1 MKPLILALFAG
12 SSLAALAQSPKP
24 PSSLFEDAAQ
34 PLVPNGQS
42 NTSNTS
48 SSSSDSSNSS
58 SQHQSTILANGK
70 ALSVSRRKNPDGSET
85 ITVTTLR
92 PGGKPRI
99 EELTPEAFEKKYSPK
114 TKPAKPSQPSSS
126 LTPRSTPKPTPQP
139 SPKSS
144 NQSSNQTSN
153 PSTQATE

>member
-1 MKPLILALFAG
+1 MKSLILALFAG

-34 PLVPNGQS
+34 PVAPNGQS
-42 NTSNTS
+42 STSNTS
-48 SSSSDSSNSS
+48 SSTSESSNSS
-58 SQHQSTILANGK
+58 SNQQSTILSNGK
-70 ALSVSRRKNPDGSET
+70 ALTVSRHKNPDGSET
-85 ITVTTLR
+85 VTVTSLR

-99 EELTPEAFEKKYSPK
+99 EEMTPEAFEKKYTRKP
-114 TKPAKPSQPSSS
+114 KPAKPTKPSSS
-126 LTPRSTPKPTPQP
+126 LTPKSAPQP

-144 NQSSNQTSN
+144 NQASN